1 MFASQSTPII
11 ATENVRD
18 YFQES
23 VNNAISN
30 QQVSTTPHTTDYVV
44 DLLVSYTRS
53 DRLFETTPDGKRL
66 TPLAMLYFEALHTD
80 SPSVRNRSL
89 QRLGDV
95 ALFITGLF
103 ADSLHRKLVDVDYY
117 IAMGGNAYAYLADN
131 MRTSEAIT
139 REVFEE
145 LSEKFVKFVDVL
157 MEVAEQA
164 RPACQSDVLKLYE
177 LWVKTGS
184 QRAAGQLRNLGI
196 VPIKPKVH

>member
-1 MFASQSTPII
+1 MLASKSTAII
-11 ATENVRD
+11 ATQNVRD
-18 YFQES
+18 YFAQS
-23 VNNAISN
+23 VNSAISH
-30 QQVSTTPHTTDYVV
+30 QRIDAMQPTTDYVV

-53 DRLFETTPDGKRL
+53 ERLFETTPDGKRL
-66 TPLAMLYFEALHTD
+66 TPLAMLYFEALQAE
-80 SPSVRNRSL
+80 SPAARNRSL
-89 QRLGDV
+89 QRLGDL

-131 MRTSEAIT
+131 VRSGEAVT
-139 REVFEE
+139 RDVFEE
-145 LSEKFVKFVDVL
+145 LSAKFVNFVDVL

-184 QRAAGQLRNLGI
+184 QRAAGQLRNMGI
-196 VPIKPKVH
+196 VPMKPKVH